1 MFFEFPGGAVRVW
14 NSSLSKA
21 GRAAACAASA
31 CIVLAASS
39 GSAGAEDAQDHS
51 AIVVFGDSQGRGV
64 AEGLQRVL
72 VDNPRFKV
80 LNRTH
85 PGAAFVHAEAEWIGP
100 IRKFVAQEK
109 ADLAV
114 VMFGANDRLDMKT
127 SESAGYL
134 HFKSPAWREE
144 YARRT
149 DLVLKSLTEGGLKI
163 IWCGNPIARSAT
175 YSSDMS
181 YINQIFAER
190 AELFGA
196 TFLPLWEVA
205 AGEGGKYAAY
215 GRDLEGVTRRLRADD
230 GIHFTAAGYE
240 LIADRIAGLIP
251 LSPPDGKP
259 PEER

>member
-1 MFFEFPGGAVRVW
+1 MFFKSPGEAVLVW
-14 NSSLSKA
+14 RFNLAKA
-21 GRAAACAASA
+21 GRAAAFVALAW
-31 CIVLAASS
+31 IVLIESS
-39 GSAGAEDAQDHS
+39 GPAGAQQASERLT
-51 AIVVFGDSQGRGV
+51 IVVFGDSQGRGV

-72 VDNPRFKV
+72 VDNPRLKV

-85 PGAAFVHAEAEWIGP
+85 PGAAFVHAEAEWITP
-100 IRKFVAQEK
+100 IRKFLAQEK

-114 VMFGANDRLDMKT
+114 VMFGANDRLDMKAD
-127 SESAGYL
+127 ESAAYL
-134 HFKSPAWREE
+134 HFKSAAWREE

-149 DLVLKSLTEGGLKI
+149 DMVLKSLTDGGLKV
-163 IWCGNPIARSAT
+163 IWCGNPIARSET
-175 YSSDMS
+175 YSSDMN

-196 TFLPLWEVA
+196 TFLPLREVA

-215 GRDLEGVTRRLRADD
+215 GKDLEGVTRRLRADD

-251 LSPPDGKP
+251 PSPPIEKQ
-259 PEER
+259 PEPR